1 MFNNFKI
8 TVMKKKDFLW
18 SLLAIVMAATLS
30 VGLSSCKDDDDDPEL
45 SVSKTSISLQA
56 NGDGDK
62 DITVTASHTD
72 WNASVTDGSA
82 WLRVNKNGQL
92 ATVSVDA
99 NTTTQTRTGKFTIT
113 ATADAKLSY
122 VITVSQ
128 AGADGVIS
136 LSMSS
141 IEFESE
147 GGSQTVTVTSNSGW
161 NASSNQGWLTVSPSS
176 GNAPTSGSGTT
187 SATLT
192 ASENKT
198 NSDRTC
204 TVTFTT
210 TDGKANATVSVTQK
224 KQTPYILVNGLE
236 STSLQFTAN
245 SGVNY
250 KQTVK
255 ISSNVS
261 WSMSGVPE
269 WLSVSP
275 TNGNGD
281 LSIDIYPKSDNNQ
294 EDKERTAQ
302 LVLLSG
308 ETRATIKVS
317 QDTDLDKY
325 AYVNP
330 TNIITLYNGIAFDY
344 EFGKNVS
351 YYYRGYM
358 EKSAVASMTDSEII
372 TVLEENFARYT
383 QADDEVADFSGLD
396 EGKVYMVYTVGY
408 NKDGK
413 RGKLTKTEITTKTQ
427 QSNEPMAWIYNPTTD
442 GSNWYWTVE
451 KSATCYSYY
460 MISTGD
466 YDFAISSDVYQA
478 WMIDYYIRKGWTSE
492 YVNGGD
498 WYATK
503 SGSLIAIMT
512 WGLDKKEN
520 FASKIYWNFGMD
532 SSSAPNR
539 VQKQSKN
546 AKVDKNHK
554 IPSKGILTIYKK
566 K

>member
-1 MFNNFKI
+1 
-8 TVMKKKDFLW
+8 MKKKDFLW
-18 SLLAIVMAATLS
+18 SLLATMMVGLLS
-30 VGLSSCKDDDDDPEL
+30 VTFTACNDDDPDSEL
-45 SVSKTSISLQA
+45 TISSPENLSISLNA

-62 DITVTASHTD
+62 TITVSASHTD
-72 WNASVTDGSA
+72 WSADVSYVNVSGWLTLGSPNGSSISFTVTE
-82 WLRVNKNGQL
+82 
-92 ATVSVDA
+92 
-99 NTTTQTRTGKFTIT
+99 NTTTSPRT
-113 ATADAKLSY
+113 AKVKIIAQANASLNKE
-122 VITVSQ
+122 VTVTQ
-128 AGADGVIS
+128 AGADGVIDVS
-136 LSMSS
+136 LSSV
-141 IEFESE
+141 EFESE
-147 GGSQTVTVTSNSGW
+147 GGSQTVTVTSNSEW
-161 NASSNQGWLTVSPSS
+161 NASGNQGWLTVSPSYS
-176 GNAPTSGSGTT
+176 SAPTSGSGTT

-210 TDGKANATVSVTQK
+210 TDKKASATISITQK

-236 STSLQFTAN
+236 STSLQFSSN

-317 QDTDLDKY
+317 QDTDLDPN

-358 EKSAVASMTDSEII
+358 KKSAVTSMTDAEVIK
-372 TVLEENFARYT
+372 VLETSENFKRYT
-383 QADDEVADFSGLD
+383 PADDEVADFDGLD
-396 EGKVYMVYTVGY
+396 EGKAYMVYTVGY

-413 RGKLTKTEITTKTQ
+413 RGKLTKTEITTKTLQ
-427 QSNEPMAWIYNPTTD
+427 TNEPMAWIDDPTTD
-442 GSNWYWTVE
+442 GSYWYWTVE
-451 KSATCYSYY
+451 KSATCSSYY
-460 MISTGD
+460 MITTDD
-466 YDFAISSDVYQA
+466 YDIAISSDVFQA

-498 WYATK
+498 WYAPK
-503 SGSLIAIMT
+503 SGSLIAVMT

-520 FASKIYWNFGMD
+520 FAGKIGWNYGMD
-532 SSSAPNR
+532 SNSAPNR

-546 AKVDKNHK
+546 AKVDRNHK
-554 IPSKGILTIYKK
+554 IPGKGKLTIYKK

>member
-1 MFNNFKI
+1 
-8 TVMKKKDFLW
+8 MKKKDFLW

-30 VGLSSCKDDDDDPEL
+30 VGLSSCSKDDDPEL
-45 SVSKTSISLQA
+45 SVNKTSISLQA

-62 DITVTASHTD
+62 DVTVSASHTD
-72 WNASVTDGSA
+72 WNVSVTDGSA

-113 ATADAKLSY
+113 ATADASLSY

-128 AGADGVIS
+128 AGVDGVIS
-136 LSMSS
+136 LSVSS
-141 IEFESE
+141 IEFQSE
-147 GGSQTVTVTSNSGW
+147 GGSETVTVTSNSGW

-176 GNAPTSGSGTT
+176 GNAPTSGSGAT

-210 TDGKANATVSVTQK
+210 TDGKASATISITQK

-236 STSLQFTAN
+236 STSLQFSSN

-294 EDKERTAQ
+294 EDKERTTQ

-317 QDTDLDKY
+317 QDTDLDPD

-358 EKSAVASMTDSEII
+358 EKSTVASMTDAEII

-396 EGKVYMVYTVGY
+396 EGKAYMVYTVGY
-408 NKDGK
+408 NKNGK
-413 RGKLTKTEITTKTQ
+413 RGKLTKTEITTKTLQ
-427 QSNEPMAWIYNPTTD
+427 NNEPMAWISDPTTD
-442 GSNWYWTVE
+442 GANWYWTIE

-460 MISTGD
+460 MISTD
-466 YDFAISSDVYQA
+466 DFDLAISSDVFQA

-498 WYATK
+498 WYAPK
-503 SGSLIAIMT
+503 SSSMIAIMT

-520 FASKIYWNFGMD
+520 FAGKTDWNFGVD
-532 SSSAPNR
+532 ISSAPNR

-546 AKVDKNHK
+546 VKADKNHK
-554 IPSKGILTIYKK
+554 IPGKGKLTIYKK

>member
-1 MFNNFKI
+1 
-8 TVMKKKDFLW
+8 MKKKDFLW
-18 SLLAIVMAATLS
+18 SLLAIVMTATLS
-30 VGLSSCKDDDDDPEL
+30 VGLSSCSKDDDPEL
-45 SVSKTSISLQA
+45 SVNKTSISLQA

-62 DITVTASHTD
+62 DVTVSASHTD
-72 WNASVTDGSA
+72 WNVSVTDGSA

-113 ATADAKLSY
+113 ATADASLSY

-128 AGADGVIS
+128 AGVDGVIS
-136 LSMSS
+136 LSVSS
-141 IEFESE
+141 IEFQSE
-147 GGSQTVTVTSNSGW
+147 GGSETVTVTSNSGW

-176 GNAPTSGSGTT
+176 GNAPTSGSGAT

-210 TDGKANATVSVTQK
+210 TDGKASATISITQK

-236 STSLQFTAN
+236 STSLQFSSN

-294 EDKERTAQ
+294 EDKERTTQ

-317 QDTDLDKY
+317 QDTDLDPD

-358 EKSAVASMTDSEII
+358 EKSTVASMTDAEII

-396 EGKVYMVYTVGY
+396 EGKAYMVYTVGY
-408 NKDGK
+408 NKNGK
-413 RGKLTKTEITTKTQ
+413 RGKLTKTEITTKTLQ
-427 QSNEPMAWIYNPTTD
+427 NNEPMAWISDPTTD
-442 GSNWYWTVE
+442 GANWYWTIE

-460 MISTGD
+460 MISTD
-466 YDFAISSDVYQA
+466 DFDLAISSDVFQA

-498 WYATK
+498 WYAPK
-503 SGSLIAIMT
+503 SSSMIAIMT

-520 FASKIYWNFGMD
+520 FAGKTDWNFGVD
-532 SSSAPNR
+532 ISSAPNR

-546 AKVDKNHK
+546 VKADKNHK
-554 IPSKGILTIYKK
+554 IPGKGKLTIYKK

>member
-1 MFNNFKI
+1 
-8 TVMKKKDFLW
+8 MKKKDFLW
-18 SLLAIVMAATLS
+18 SLLAIVVTATLS
-30 VGLSSCKDDDDDPEL
+30 VGLSACSKDDAPEL
-45 SVSKTSISLQA
+45 SVNKTSISLQA

-62 DITVTASHTD
+62 DVTVSASHTD
-72 WNASVTDGSA
+72 WNVSVTDGSA

-113 ATADAKLSY
+113 ATADASLSY

-128 AGADGVIS
+128 AGVDGVIS
-136 LSMSS
+136 LSVSS
-141 IEFESE
+141 IEFQSE
-147 GGSQTVTVTSNSGW
+147 GGSETVTVTSNSGW

-176 GNAPTSGSGTT
+176 GNAPTSGSGAT

-210 TDGKANATVSVTQK
+210 TDGKASATISITQK

-236 STSLQFTAN
+236 STSLQFSSN

-294 EDKERTAQ
+294 EDKERTTQ

-317 QDTDLDKY
+317 QDTDLDPD

-358 EKSAVASMTDSEII
+358 EKSTVASMTDAEII

-396 EGKVYMVYTVGY
+396 EGKAYMVYTVGY
-408 NKDGK
+408 NKNGK
-413 RGKLTKTEITTKTQ
+413 RGKLTKTEITTKTLQ
-427 QSNEPMAWIYNPTTD
+427 NNEPMAWISDPTTD
-442 GSNWYWTVE
+442 GANWYWTIE

-460 MISTGD
+460 MISTD
-466 YDFAISSDVYQA
+466 DFDLAISSDVFQA

-498 WYATK
+498 WYAPK
-503 SGSLIAIMT
+503 SSSMIAIMT

-520 FASKIYWNFGMD
+520 FAGKTDWNFGVD
-532 SSSAPNR
+532 ISSAPNR

-546 AKVDKNHK
+546 VKADKNHK
-554 IPSKGILTIYKK
+554 IPGKGKLTIYKK

>member
-1 MFNNFKI
+1 
-8 TVMKKKDFLW
+8 MKKKDFLW

-30 VGLSSCKDDDDDPEL
+30 AGLSSCSKDDDPEL
-45 SVSKTSISLQA
+45 SVNKTSISLQA

-72 WNASVTDGSA
+72 WNTSVTDGSA

-113 ATADAKLSY
+113 ATADASLSY

-128 AGADGVIS
+128 TGADGAIS

-198 NSDRTC
+198 NSERTC

-210 TDGKANATVSVTQK
+210 TDGKARATISITQK
-224 KQTPYILVNGLE
+224 KQTPYIFVNGLE
-236 STSLQFTAN
+236 STSLQFGPN

-317 QDTDLDKY
+317 QDTDLDPN

-344 EFGKNVS
+344 EFGKNVA

-358 EKSAVASMTDSEII
+358 EKSAVTSMTDAEVIM
-372 TVLEENFARYT
+372 VLETSENFKRYT
-383 QADDEVADFSGLD
+383 PVDDEVADFDGLD
-396 EGKVYMVYTVGY
+396 EGKAYMVYTVGY

-413 RGKLTKTEITTKTQ
+413 RGKLTKTEISTKTQ
-427 QSNEPMAWIYNPTTD
+427 QNNEPMAWIYDPTTD
-442 GSNWYWTVE
+442 GSYWYWAVE

-460 MISTGD
+460 MVSTD
-466 YDFAISSDVYQA
+466 DLDFAISSDVFQA
-478 WMIDYYIRKGWTSE
+478 WMIDYYIRQGWTSE

-498 WYATK
+498 WYAPK

-520 FASKIYWNFGMD
+520 FASKIDWNLGMD

-546 AKVDKNHK
+546 AKADKNHK
-554 IPSKGILTIYKK
+554 KPEKGTLTIYKRR
-566 K
+566 